1 MSRYAISHCGKVYSW
16 GQGRYAV
23 LGHNDGEQN
32 HIMPARIRGFPE
44 DSIVRR
50 ITCGRWHCAAL
61 VGRHQVFLW
70 GRNHCGQLGLGFLS
84 RACVTPVKILLE
96 PDEDCLLS
104 VRDLAAGTNTI
115 VRFEYVR

>member
-1 MSRYAISHCGKVYSW
+1 MHTSNVAVPQVPWDIELSRV
-16 GQGRYAV
+16 
-23 LGHNDGEQN
+23 
-32 HIMPARIRGFPE
+32 
-44 DSIVRR
+44 
-50 ITCGRWHCAAL
+50 
-61 VGRHQVFLW
+61 
-70 GRNHCGQLGLGFLS
+70 GFLS